1 LIANDIIW
9 RLAQLASLPYQERY
23 IISATVDEYILAV
36 ELLENVQG
44 LKYLVLRP
52 EHQGLTDN
60 NQLSSLV
67 DLIQYIE
74 VVSGEALSA
83 KSPEENVTLIRD
95 SSAWKTLR
103 AKAAETLWLFGID
116 INELTTEK
124 IDLLSE

>member
-1 LIANDIIW
+1 MIANDIIW

-23 IISATVDEYILAV
+23 IISATADEYILAV

-44 LKYLVLRP
+44 LRYLVLRP

-74 VVSGEALSA
+74 VVSGEALSE

-95 SSAWKTLR
+95 SSVWKTLR

-124 IDLLSE
+124 IDMLSE